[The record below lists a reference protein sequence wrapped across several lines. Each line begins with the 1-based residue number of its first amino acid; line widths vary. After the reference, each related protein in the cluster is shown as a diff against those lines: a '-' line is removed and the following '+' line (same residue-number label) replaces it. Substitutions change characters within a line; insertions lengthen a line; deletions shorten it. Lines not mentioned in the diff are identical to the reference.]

1 MGAETVTRS
10 YGAAIRDGFAYLLEN
25 YPEVFV
31 IGQGLWSPWYVG
43 NSMTDLDVE
52 FGRDRIID
60 SPVSEMAVT
69 GAAVGAAISGRRPI
83 VVHPRMDF
91 MILATDQIVT
101 QAAKWSSMFG
111 GRVSAPVVI
120 RAIINR
126 GGQQGAQ
133 HSQALHA
140 WFAHVP
146 GLRVAMPA
154 TPLDARDLLVSAVLC
169 GDPVLYVDDRWLYSD
184 EDEIPL
190 APDVEA
196 IMNGPRVVRCGQDV
210 TLVGAGYSTKLVRKA
225 AGLLEQQ
232 GVDAEVIDLRTIN
245 PLDIALVA
253 ESVGRSGRLVVVD
266 GGWETCGLAGE
277 VIAAVSERLS
287 PGAFRSS
294 PCRIT
299 LQNAPAPTSGPL
311 EDKYYPNVNQVVEA
325 VDRSL
330 GRSPALPSKGKTLRC
345 ERWTP

>member
-10 YGAAIRDGFAYLLEN
+10 YGGAIRDAFAYLLEN

-43 NSMTDLDVE
+43 NSMADLDVE
-52 FGRDRIID
+52 FGRERIID

-69 GAAVGAAISGRRPI
+69 GAAVGAAIAGRRPI

-169 GDPVLYVDDRWLYSD
+169 GDPVLYIDDRWLYTRSG
-184 EDEIPL
+184 ELPVM
-190 APDVEA
+190 PDAEA
-196 IMNGPRVVRCGQDV
+196 MFRGPEVVSRGDDV
-210 TLVGAGYSTKLVRKA
+210 TLVGAGYAAYLVEQA
-225 AGLLEQQ
+225 ADQLAEG
-232 GVDAEVIDLRTIN
+232 GVSADVIDLRVVN
-245 PLDIALVA
+245 PLDISAVLR
-253 ESVGRSGRLVVVD
+253 SVERTRRLVVVD
-266 GGWETCGLAGE
+266 GGWTTCGLAGE
-277 VIAAVSERLS
+277 VIAAVVERLE
-287 PGAFRSS
+287 PDVLQAAPR
-294 PCRIT
+294 RLT
-299 LQNAPAPTSGPL
+299 LQDVPAPSSGAL
-311 EDKYYPNVNQVVEA
+311 EVAYYPSVERTVDLAHEVLEAASRA
-325 VDRSL
+325 VR
-330 GRSPALPSKGKTLRC
+330 
-345 ERWTP
+345 